1 MERHRQVTGKLNFKL
16 CKLFLKNIFIGDFR
30 NSMIMN
36 NTVRSTN
43 DKQNKKI
50 VDESKE
56 NHDIENN
63 GKFIILSFTTFRAF
77 RRIRKVSS

>member
-16 CKLFLKNIFIGDFR
+16 CKSFLKNVFIGDFR

-43 DKQNKKI
+43 DKQSKKI
-50 VDESKE
+50 IDESKE

-63 GKFIILSFTTFRAF
+63 GKFIF
-77 RRIRKVSS
+77 

>member
-1 MERHRQVTGKLNFKL
+1 MERHRQVTGKLNLKL
-16 CKLFLKNIFIGDFR
+16 KKSFLKNIFIGDFR
-30 NSMIMN
+30 NSIMMN